1 MANNLGGAAKKFTA
15 RLDKIIEAEAKT
27 SFLNMNSDLVG
38 ELNGNG
44 EVEIAKIAM
53 DGLGDYDRAVGFP
66 AGSVTLDWETVKLN
80 YERAREF
87 EVDVMDDEER
97 ELVVSANLMAEF
109 ARAKV
114 VPEVDAIR
122 FSKLTEKAGVKKA
135 ETFADADA
143 ALDAVLL
150 AEEALQD
157 AGAQLSTCK
166 LCLTSHMKTL
176 LRKAQPWRIGQ
187 GEAPNGNFDTF
198 DEMQLIVVPG
208 NRFFT
213 AIDLLDGKTTG
224 EEAGGYKQAAAGV
237 PINFMAI
244 HPSAAAVL
252 NKHEKLRYFSPD
264 VNQDK
269 EAHKWQYR
277 LFHDVF
283 VYENK
288 AGLIYSSYKA

>member
-1 MANNLGGAAKKFTA
+1 MANNLGNAVKKFTA
-15 RLDKIIEAEAKT
+15 RLDKVLEAEPKT
-27 SFLNMNSDLVG
+27 SFLNMNGDLVG
-38 ELNGNG
+38 ELKGNG

-66 AGSVTLDWETVKLN
+66 AGSITLDWETVKLN

-87 EVDVMDDEER
+87 EIDVMEDEER
-97 ELVVSANLMAEF
+97 ELIVSANLMSEF
-109 ARAKV
+109 ARTKV
-114 VPEVDAIR
+114 APEVDAIR
-122 FSKLTEKAGVKKA
+122 FAKLAEKSGNKKA
-135 ETFADADA
+135 ETFTDEKA
-143 ALDAVLL
+143 ALDAVLM

-187 GEAPNGNFDTF
+187 GEAPSGNFDTF
-198 DEMQLIVVPG
+198 DEMQLVVVPG
-208 NRFFT
+208 NRFIT
-213 AIDLLDGKTTG
+213 AIDLLDGKTAG
-224 EEAGGYKQAAAGV
+224 EEAGGFKAAAAGV

-288 AGLIYSSYKA
+288 ADLIYSSYKA